1 MILSKSKSL
10 KTTRKNSVWH
20 KCMKTI
26 SYFSWRRE
34 KHWRHTCKRPQPSYV
49 SFLRGDKEKGWR
61 AVRGHN
67 TDLHWTEMA
76 QLSISWK
83 TSSFPCPER
92 PFPQEKGSCYAILA
106 REIAHKPLVTWQMQ
120 NKTWCLSEAS
130 LATKVLKSCK
140 EPSGGSCHSISGSE
154 HVMRVESWSGVM
166 LSSKL
171 TLKPAMK
178 NWFGRR
184 REDQNA
190 ALAKD
195 LVGHSVP

>member
-1 MILSKSKSL
+1 MCRFFVEIKKKDGEQYEAITLTSFHRSL
-10 KTTRKNSVWH
+10 QRYLN
-20 KCMKTI
+20 
-26 SYFSWRRE
+26 
-34 KHWRHTCKRPQPSYV
+34 
-49 SFLRGDKEKGWR
+49 
-61 AVRGHN
+61 GHGS
-67 TDLHWTEMA
+67 TLTKV
-76 QLSISWK
+76 SWK

-106 REIAHKPLVTWQMQ
+106 REIAHKPLVTWRMQ

-130 LATKVLKSCK
+130 LATKILKSCK
-140 EPSGGSCHSISGSE
+140 EPSGGSCHSMSGSE
-154 HVMRVESWSGVM
+154 HMMRVESWSGVM

-195 LVGHSVP
+195 LVGDSVP